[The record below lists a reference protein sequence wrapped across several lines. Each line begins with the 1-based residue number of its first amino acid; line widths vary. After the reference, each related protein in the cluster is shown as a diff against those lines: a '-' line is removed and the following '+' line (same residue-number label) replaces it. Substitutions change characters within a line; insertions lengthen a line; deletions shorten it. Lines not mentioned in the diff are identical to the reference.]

1 MSKYAFVQNGIVVE
15 AVRTDPAI
23 LFVPGYAAQFVTVP
37 DEVEAGWQLV
47 SGSWSAPPPPPPVIP
62 QSVTMRQ
69 ARLALHASGLLA
81 SVQPA
86 INALPE
92 PQRTQA
98 QIEWDYSNGLERG
111 NAFVST
117 LGAALGL
124 NAAGIDALFVQA
136 AQL

>member
-1 MSKYAFVQNGIVVE
+1 MRAHVIENGVVINTVE
-15 AVRTDPAI
+15 VNQLGAGMV
-23 LFVPGYAAQFVTVP
+23 AAQGN
-37 DEVEAGWQLV
+37 EGIGWLYD
-47 SGSWSAPPPPPPVIP
+47 GAAFTAPPPPPPVIP

-111 NAFVST
+111 NAFVAT